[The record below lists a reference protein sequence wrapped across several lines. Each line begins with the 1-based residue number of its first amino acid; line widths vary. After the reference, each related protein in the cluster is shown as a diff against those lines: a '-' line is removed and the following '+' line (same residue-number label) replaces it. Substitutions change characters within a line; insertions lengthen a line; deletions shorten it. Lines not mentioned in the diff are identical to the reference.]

1 LICNVANQQVL
12 FFGFIHLYAA
22 IVQGTS
28 PALISIVLA
37 GFWRFQLFLVSFVLK
52 VLGDVE
58 RPFCAKVPVL
68 RGTAKLAPGGL
79 SAPGA
84 K

>member
-1 LICNVANQQVL
+1 MSQISKFCSSPSPTSTLLSFMALVSIVFAGYL
-12 FFGFIHLYAA
+12 RFSFFGL
-22 IVQGTS
+22 
-28 PALISIVLA
+28 
-37 GFWRFQLFLVSFVLK
+37 FVLK
-52 VLGDVE
+52 VLGDAE
-58 RPFCAKVPVL
+58 RFFCAKVPVL

>member
-1 LICNVANQQVL
+1 MICNVANQQVL
-12 FFGFIHLYAA
+12 FFSFIHLYVA
-22 IVQGTS
+22 IVNGTS

-37 GFWRFQLFLVSFVLK
+37 GFFSFFGLFVLK

-58 RPFCAKVPVL
+58 RLIRAKVPV